1 MAAMHALYPRSESR
15 SWRRALPPPCS
26 RRGKNCRERFAGRG
40 ERWYGERMQ
49 APMQWNIDGLPQS
62 GAEHFYIDAYL
73 HRDKAGDAS
82 NNQADQAAFFTP
94 CRICCVPCK
103 EVARRV
109 QPGRCFEE
117 VSRALRSASSVSYD
131 GCTMMVESLP

>member
-1 MAAMHALYPRSESR
+1 MTRIATPMQPEMQKLQGAI
-15 SWRRALPPPCS
+15 RRA
-26 RRGKNCRERFAGRG
+26 RRVLVWRAGAETR
-40 ERWYGERMQ
+40 
-49 APMQWNIDGLPQS
+49 QWNIDGLPQS
-62 GAEHFYIDAYL
+62 GAEHFYNDAYL
-73 HRDKAGDAS
+73 LRHKAGDTS
-82 NNQADQAAFFTP
+82 NHQADQAAFFTP
-94 CRICCVPCK
+94 CRICCVRCK